1 MNFMDTYRNY
11 NREEFNRI
19 LNGKIT
25 RKLII
30 TATVLAGLGILNRTF

>member
-1 MNFMDTYRNY
+1 MDAYRNY

-19 LNGKIT
+19 LNGIIT

-30 TATVLAGLGILNRTF
+30 TATILAGLGILNKTL

>member
-1 MNFMDTYRNY
+1 METYRNY
-11 NREEFNRI
+11 NREEFNRL

-30 TATVLAGLGILNRTF
+30 TATILAGVGILNKTL

>member
-1 MNFMDTYRNY
+1 MHTHRNY
-11 NREEFNRI
+11 NIEEFNRI

-30 TATVLAGLGILNRTF
+30 TATVLAGLGILNKTF